1 MKQGEYI
8 GKDGRTYRLVHGHC
22 DSDWYVETLYEVGQW
37 ESSTLRVCD
46 IDAAKAARDALIEEE
61 RDAEWVELPVPYFED
76 RRMRIRG
83 DGSLVQHRRWNH
95 DWQPLYPPDGDDHA
109 SVLAYRKGREVK
121 EAEDAELREQVKA
134 LAEALFEV
142 ERGEEPPSHE
152 WDDVLDMARA
162 VLSLVTANSP
172 DSDTLN
178 AYAEIVQKVAEA
190 EPWEY
195 GYSDE
200 PSCFYCEA
208 YNQHR
213 DEATSKIVHA
223 PNCLWLRAR
232 KLRGME

>member
-1 MKQGEYI
+1 MKPGEYI

-76 RRMRIRG
+76 RRMRVSG

-134 LAEALFEV
+134 LVEALFEV
-142 ERGEEPPSHE
+142 ERGEEPPHTE
-152 WDDVLDMARA
+152 WDDVLDMARRLGE
-162 VLSLVTANSP
+162 VLFDGTA
-172 DSDTLN
+172 
-178 AYAEIVQKVAEA
+178 
-190 EPWEY
+190 
-195 GYSDE
+195 
-200 PSCFYCEA
+200 
-208 YNQHR
+208 
-213 DEATSKIVHA
+213 
-223 PNCLWLRAR
+223 
-232 KLRGME
+232 